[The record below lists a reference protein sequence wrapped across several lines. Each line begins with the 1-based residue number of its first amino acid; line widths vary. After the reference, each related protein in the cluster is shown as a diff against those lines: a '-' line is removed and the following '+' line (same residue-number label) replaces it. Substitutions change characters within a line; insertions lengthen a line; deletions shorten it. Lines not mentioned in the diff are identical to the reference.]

1 VPGNQVRLSP
11 FFRFAIAQIAP
22 ADYALRSCA
31 SIRNTGAWD
40 DADVAPLSWRADAL
54 AAVMIIIAVY
64 SAGRLAFSLLRH
76 RETEFDADGVHVVMG
91 LAMAGMFLPR
101 LSPLPD
107 RAWEAMFGIGTAWFA
122 WQAIRIRR
130 GHPCAGWRCPHPLP
144 HLVEC
149 IAMLYMFL
157 ALPGSRAA
165 GSAVGMPMPGMSGAA
180 GGTGNLPALPV
191 VLALFMVGY
200 VVWAADQ
207 VTSVARRRNAA
218 ATPSLTAGSAGFP
231 RAAAA
236 PGTAS
241 ARRSSAVHDTAS
253 TAGVRGHDSA
263 GRPIL
268 APRLA
273 AGSKI
278 AMSITM
284 GYMLMLM
291 I

>member
-1 VPGNQVRLSP
+1 
-11 FFRFAIAQIAP
+11 
-22 ADYALRSCA
+22 
-31 SIRNTGAWD
+31 
-40 DADVAPLSWRADAL
+40 
-54 AAVMIIIAVY
+54 
-64 SAGRLAFSLLRH
+64 
-76 RETEFDADGVHVVMG
+76 
-91 LAMAGMFLPR
+91 
-101 LSPLPD
+101 
-107 RAWEAMFGIGTAWFA
+107 
-122 WQAIRIRR
+122 
-130 GHPCAGWRCPHPLP
+130 
-144 HLVEC
+144 
-149 IAMLYMFL
+149 
-157 ALPGSRAA
+157 
-165 GSAVGMPMPGMSGAA
+165 MPMPGMSGAA

-207 VTSVARRRNAA
+207 VTSVGRRRNAA
-218 ATPSLTAGSAGFP
+218 ATPSLTTDPAGFP

-241 ARRSSAVHDTAS
+241 AQRSSAVHDTAS
-253 TAGVRGHDSA
+253 TAGIRGHDTA